1 MITMGQG
8 SRFRIAAFGLLLAAL
23 VLVAAEMLARRV
35 EADAARRRAASLGRP
50 AQITAIH
57 AVVAEEFR

>member
-1 MITMGQG
+1 MVTIGHTALWHDIG
-8 SRFRIAAFGLLLAAL
+8 IGLLLTAL
-23 VLVAAEMLARRV
+23 VLVAAEMLARYI
-35 EADAARRRAASLGRP
+35 EADAARRAGSLGRA

>member
-1 MITMGQG
+1 MVTIGHTALWHDVG
-8 SRFRIAAFGLLLAAL
+8 IGLLLTAL

-35 EADAARRRAASLGRP
+35 EADAARRRAGSLGRP
-50 AQITAIH
+50 DQITAIH